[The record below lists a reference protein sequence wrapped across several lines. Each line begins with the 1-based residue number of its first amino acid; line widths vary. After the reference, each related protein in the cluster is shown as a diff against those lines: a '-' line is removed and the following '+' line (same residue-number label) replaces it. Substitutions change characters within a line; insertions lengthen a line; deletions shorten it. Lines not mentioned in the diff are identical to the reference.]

1 LSVVVPGSAQV
12 MSTRA
17 AVLHVAGHTGVDVLI

>member
-17 AVLHVAGHTGVDVLI
+17 VLHVAGHTGVDVLI